1 MRKLS
6 RRQNE
11 NIKKIKKSVY
21 SDLDEALTVL
31 KETATSKILIL
42 NMLINNYVQL

>member
-11 NIKKIKKSVY
+11 NLTKIKNVVHS
-21 SDLDEALTVL
+21 SLEEAINLNFKLL
-31 KETATSKILIL
+31 KEFQLIS
-42 NMLINNYVQL
+42 IF

>member
-11 NIKKIKKSVY
+11 NRKKTKNVVQS
-21 SDLDEALTVL
+21 SLEEAINLL
-31 KETATSKILIL
+31 QETAILTQ
-42 NMLINNYVQL
+42 NTQINNYVQL

>member
-11 NIKKIKKSVY
+11 NLKKTKNVVQS
-21 SDLDEALTVL
+21 SLEEAINLL
-31 KETATSKILIL
+31 QETATAKFI
-42 NMLINNYVQL
+42 

>member
-11 NIKKIKKSVY
+11 NIKKIKKSNFY
-21 SDLDEALTVL
+21 KGKGVL
-31 KETATSKILIL
+31 EFKNFKFTKLKVGKKQRF
-42 NMLINNYVQL
+42 M